1 MSETPSPR
9 AVTEQRG
16 DFMLLPPMRPTFGP
30 LATIQQSP
38 ASFLVTRRPT
48 AVTSTKLT
56 HAIDDSLIGK
66 VTGRARRSRAQRR
79 GQTKPLD
86 HLIESELPEFEEVE
100 EFEEAL
106 LPAPRPPRPLQAKAR
121 SSASASAPAPA
132 SASAPAPSPASKSA
146 LPTRDSVHRAVTTPK
161 RSTPAVAPVE
171 QQYTDPTSVELPP
184 STFASIG
191 QSAPVVR
198 RRGGGS
204 PAMFAAE
211 FAAESAAESIT
222 ESVTA
227 PEVYVPAPLIPLPL
241 DESQAIRRRQPR
253 GRVNQPLQE
262 LDAPFSPTELIHP
275 EPVPNIQSMQRRARD
290 TDSPTNPQPP
300 KGGTPPTASQS
311 TTSPAITT
319 GPAITTS
326 PETPS
331 PQPSRPTINE
341 TTPTGIQRR
350 ARDTYSPAAKTVRTN
365 ETNEPVSLV
374 HPVIEL
380 TGKTDPAGPA
390 PIAGTQPRPPRNQ
403 EPDPA
408 PAPVPVPAVT
418 QTSSQS
424 ALPQASLPTQSSAPA
439 GVTRGATVS
448 GPAETP
454 RPTAHQ
460 SVPGNSNVSRAERPI
475 LGSTSS
481 TGIQRRARA
490 GTAPPSGGLADL
502 GASPQPKVQGPRQIV
517 VPEPVRQ
524 SLRATVGEPPSHVT
538 VHEGEAAAQQT
549 NAVNAEAFTKNGQ
562 IFFASD
568 APVASDRGQQL
579 LAHELT
585 HVMQQQGRGS
595 SMPGEHTDEGQQLEH
610 AARRVEEHM
619 AVGRREPIRPVALVP
634 QGTVV
639 TPAPLHHRISANSD
653 SAPGN
658 AIAIASATSSMNLSS
673 QIPHSGMQQHAPS
686 FSAPSGF
693 DAGVQRA
700 AREPSRG
707 ILDGIGNAGS
717 TNATTSAWSKTR
729 ESLMGQLEQ
738 DFAGP
743 PKSKK
748 DADSRAKR
756 LERQAAALYPYL
768 QRRLRAELVRDL
780 ERRGRL

>member
-1 MSETPSPR
+1 MSETPSPG

-16 DFMLLPPMRPTFGP
+16 DFMLLPPLRPTFGP
-30 LATIQQSP
+30 LAAIQQSP

-48 AVTSTKLT
+48 AVTSTKLA

-79 GQTKPLD
+79 GQTQPID
-86 HLIESELPEFEEVE
+86 HLIESELPEIE
-100 EFEEAL
+100 EFEEAP

-121 SSASASAPAPA
+121 TSAPSPT
-132 SASAPAPSPASKSA
+132 PSPASKSA
-146 LPTRDSVHRAVTTPK
+146 LPSRDSVHRAVTTPK
-161 RSTPAVAPVE
+161 RSTHAASTVE
-171 QQYTDPTSVELPP
+171 PIYTDPTSVELPP
-184 STFASIG
+184 STFPSIG

-211 FAAESAAESIT
+211 FAAESVT
-222 ESVTA
+222 E
-227 PEVYVPAPLIPLPL
+227 PEVYVPEPLIPRPL
-241 DESQAIRRRQPR
+241 KEFPSDDSQAIRRRQPR

-262 LDAPFSPTELIHP
+262 LDAPMPPAELIHP
-275 EPVPNIQSMQRRARD
+275 EPVPDIQSIQRRARD
-290 TDSPTNPQPP
+290 TDSPAAQ
-300 KGGTPPTASQS
+300 TAK
-311 TTSPAITT
+311 P
-319 GPAITTS
+319 
-326 PETPS
+326 
-331 PQPSRPTINE
+331 
-341 TTPTGIQRR
+341 
-350 ARDTYSPAAKTVRTN
+350 N

-374 HPVIEL
+374 HPVTEH
-380 TGKTDPAGPA
+380 TGETNLAAPTTIATTQPSALRDQEPA
-390 PIAGTQPRPPRNQ
+390 PT
-403 EPDPA
+403 
-408 PAPVPVPAVT
+408 PVVT
-418 QTSSQS
+418 QTS
-424 ALPQASLPTQSSAPA
+424 LPSVTPA
-439 GVTRGATVS
+439 ATLS
-448 GPAETP
+448 GPGEVHRT
-454 RPTAHQ
+454 TARE
-460 SVPGNSNVSRAERPI
+460 SATGNTNVSRAERPI
-475 LGSTSS
+475 LGSGAA
-481 TGIQRRARA
+481 TGIQRRARE
-490 GTAPPSGGLADL
+490 GNGPSAGGLANL
-502 GASPQPKVQGPRQIV
+502 GAAPQPKVQGPRQIV

-524 SLRATVGEPPSHVT
+524 SLRSTVGEPPSHVT
-538 VHEGEAAAQQT
+538 VHEGEAAAQQA

-619 AVGRREPIRPVALVP
+619 AVGRSEPIRP
-634 QGTVV
+634 T
-639 TPAPLHHRISANSD
+639 PLHHRVTGKSD
-653 SAPGN
+653 SAP
-658 AIAIASATSSMNLSS
+658 SAATAYGTSSMNLPA
-673 QIPHSGMQQHAPS
+673 QTTRPGMQQHAPS
-686 FSAPSGF
+686 YLESSAF

-707 ILDGIGNAGS
+707 ILDGIGS
-717 TNATTSAWSKTR
+717 ATTSAATSAWSKTR

-756 LERQAAALYPYL
+756 LERQAAELYPYL

>member
-16 DFMLLPPMRPTFGP
+16 DFMLLPPLRPTFGP

-48 AVTSTKLT
+48 AVTSTKLA
-56 HAIDDSLIGK
+56 HAIDDSLIGQ

-79 GQTKPLD
+79 GQAKPLD
-86 HLIESELPEFEEVE
+86 HLIESEVPEIEEVE
-100 EFEEAL
+100 EAP

-121 SSASASAPAPA
+121 TSAPA
-132 SASAPAPSPASKSA
+132 STTSPASKSA
-146 LPTRDSVHRAVTTPK
+146 LPSRDSVHRAVTTPN
-161 RSTPAVAPVE
+161 RSTPAASPVE
-171 QQYTDPTSVELPP
+171 PTYTDPTSVELPP
-184 STFASIG
+184 STFPSIG

-211 FAAESAAESIT
+211 FAAESVTA
-222 ESVTA
+222 SVTE
-227 PEVYVPAPLIPLPL
+227 PEVYVPEPLIPRPL
-241 DESQAIRRRQPR
+241 KEFPSDDSQAIRRRQPR

-262 LDAPFSPTELIHP
+262 LDAPMPPAELIYP
-275 EPVPNIQSMQRRARD
+275 EPVPDIQSIQRRARD
-290 TDSPTNPQPP
+290 TDLPANSQSPSSSATSATPQP
-300 KGGTPPTASQS
+300 TAGPANATGSAI
-311 TTSPAITT
+311 TSPAVASST
-319 GPAITTS
+319 
-326 PETPS
+326 TPS
-331 PQPSRPTINE
+331 QPSRPTINE
-341 TTPTGIQRR
+341 TTPAGIQVR
-350 ARDTYSPAAKTVRTN
+350 ARDTDSPAAQTAKPN

-374 HPVIEL
+374 HPVTEH
-380 TGKTDPAGPA
+380 TGETNLAAPTTIATTQPSALRDQEPA
-390 PIAGTQPRPPRNQ
+390 PT
-403 EPDPA
+403 
-408 PAPVPVPAVT
+408 PVVT
-418 QTSSQS
+418 QTSM
-424 ALPQASLPTQSSAPA
+424 AVVTPA
-439 GVTRGATVS
+439 ATLS
-448 GPAETP
+448 GPGEVH
-454 RPTAHQ
+454 RPTAREAA
-460 SVPGNSNVSRAERPI
+460 PGNANVSRAERPI
-475 LGSTSS
+475 LGSGAA
-481 TGIQRRARA
+481 TGIQRRARE
-490 GTAPPSGGLADL
+490 GNGPSAGGLANL
-502 GASPQPKVQGPRQIV
+502 GAAPQPKVQGPRQIV

-524 SLRATVGEPPSHVT
+524 SLRSTVGEPPSHVT
-538 VHEGEAAAQQT
+538 VHEGEAAAQQA

-619 AVGRREPIRPVALVP
+619 AVGRSEPIRP
-634 QGTVV
+634 T
-639 TPAPLHHRISANSD
+639 PLHHRVTGKND
-653 SAPGN
+653 SAP
-658 AIAIASATSSMNLSS
+658 SAATAFGTSSMNLPA
-673 QIPHSGMQQHAPS
+673 QTTRPGMQQHAPS
-686 FSAPSGF
+686 YSESSAF

-707 ILDGIGNAGS
+707 ILDGIGS
-717 TNATTSAWSKTR
+717 ATTSAATSAWSKTR

-756 LERQAAALYPYL
+756 LERQAAELYPYL

>member
-1 MSETPSPR
+1 MSETPSPG

-16 DFMLLPPMRPTFGP
+16 DFMLLPPLRPTFGP

-48 AVTSTKLT
+48 AVTSTKLA
-56 HAIDDSLIGK
+56 HAIDDSLIGQ

-79 GQTKPLD
+79 SQTQPLD
-86 HLIESELPEFEEVE
+86 HLIESELPEIE
-100 EFEEAL
+100 EFEEAP

-121 SSASASAPAPA
+121 TSAPA
-132 SASAPAPSPASKSA
+132 STTSPASKSA
-146 LPTRDSVHRAVTTPK
+146 LPSRDSVHRAVTTPK
-161 RSTPAVAPVE
+161 RSTPAASTVE
-171 QQYTDPTSVELPP
+171 PTYKDPTSVELPP
-184 STFASIG
+184 STFPSIG

-211 FAAESAAESIT
+211 SAAESVT
-222 ESVTA
+222 ESVTE
-227 PEVYVPAPLIPLPL
+227 PEVYVPAPLIPRPL
-241 DESQAIRRRQPR
+241 KEFPSDDSQAIRRRQPR

-262 LDAPFSPTELIHP
+262 LDAPMPPAELIHP
-275 EPVPNIQSMQRRARD
+275 EPVPDIQSIQRRARD
-290 TDSPTNPQPP
+290 TDSPANSQLPTINETPPANSQSPSSSAPSATPQP
-300 KGGTPPTASQS
+300 TADPAIATGSA
-311 TTSPAITT
+311 TTSPAV
-319 GPAITTS
+319 ASSTS
-326 PETPS
+326 PS
-331 PQPSRPTINE
+331 QPSRPTINE
-341 TTPTGIQRR
+341 TPPAGIQVR
-350 ARDTYSPAAKTVRTN
+350 ARDTDSPAAQTAKPN

-374 HPVIEL
+374 HPVTEH
-380 TGKTDPAGPA
+380 TGETNLAAPTTIATTQPSALRDQEPA
-390 PIAGTQPRPPRNQ
+390 PT
-403 EPDPA
+403 
-408 PAPVPVPAVT
+408 PVVT
-418 QTSSQS
+418 QTS
-424 ALPQASLPTQSSAPA
+424 LASVTPA
-439 GVTRGATVS
+439 ATLS
-448 GPAETP
+448 GPGEVH
-454 RPTAHQ
+454 RPTAREAAT
-460 SVPGNSNVSRAERPI
+460 GNTNVSRAERPI
-475 LGSTSS
+475 LGRGAS
-481 TGIQRRARA
+481 TGIQRRARE
-490 GTAPPSGGLADL
+490 GNGPSAGGLANL
-502 GASPQPKVQGPRQIV
+502 GAAPQPKVQGPRQIV

-524 SLRATVGEPPSHVT
+524 SLRSTVGEPPSHVT
-538 VHEGEAAAQQT
+538 VHEGEAAAQQA

-619 AVGRREPIRPVALVP
+619 AVGRSEPIRP
-634 QGTVV
+634 T
-639 TPAPLHHRISANSD
+639 PLHHRITGKND
-653 SAPGN
+653 SAP
-658 AIAIASATSSMNLSS
+658 SAATAFGTSSMNLPA
-673 QIPHSGMQQHAPS
+673 QTTRPGMQQHAPS
-686 FSAPSGF
+686 YSESSAF

-707 ILDGIGNAGS
+707 ILDGIGS
-717 TNATTSAWSKTR
+717 ATASAATSAWSKTR

-756 LERQAAALYPYL
+756 LERQAAELYPYL

-780 ERRGRL
+780 

>member
-86 HLIESELPEFEEVE
+86 HLIESELPKFEEVEEVE

-121 SSASASAPAPA
+121 SSASTSA

-146 LPTRDSVHRAVTTPK
+146 LPSRDSVHRAVTTPK
-161 RSTPAVAPVE
+161 RSTPAAAPVE
-171 QQYTDPTSVELPP
+171 QQYTDPTLVELPP

-211 FAAESAAESIT
+211 SFAAD
-222 ESVTA
+222 SVTD

-275 EPVPNIQSMQRRARD
+275 EPVPNIESMQRRARD
-290 TDSPTNPQPP
+290 TDSLTNPQPP
-300 KGGTPPTASQS
+300 TSGTPATTTQS
-311 TTSPAITT
+311 TTGPALTTSPAITT
-319 GPAITTS
+319 PVVAPGTTPAQS
-326 PETPS
+326 
-331 PQPSRPTINE
+331 SRPTINE
-341 TTPTGIQRR
+341 TTPTSVQRR
-350 ARDTYSPAAKTVRTN
+350 ARDTDSPAAETVRPH

-374 HPVIEL
+374 HPVTEL
-380 TGKTDPAGPA
+380 TGETGPAGPA
-390 PIAGTQPRPPRNQ
+390 SIAGTQPSPPRNQ

-408 PAPVPVPAVT
+408 PAPVPVPAVF

-653 SAPGN
+653 SAPGT
-658 AIAIASATSSMNLSS
+658 AIASATSSVNLSS
-673 QIPHSGMQQHAPS
+673 QTPHSTMAQHAPS

-756 LERQAAALYPYL
+756 LERQAAELYPYL

>member
-16 DFMLLPPMRPTFGP
+16 DFMLLPPLRPTFGP

-48 AVTSTKLT
+48 AVTSTKLA
-56 HAIDDSLIGK
+56 HAIDDSLIGQ
-66 VTGRARRSRAQRR
+66 VAGRARRSRAQRR
-79 GQTKPLD
+79 SQAKPLD
-86 HLIESELPEFEEVE
+86 HLIESELPEVE
-100 EFEEAL
+100 EFEEAP
-106 LPAPRPPRPLQAKAR
+106 LPAPRPPRSLQAKGR
-121 SSASASAPAPA
+121 ASAPA
-132 SASAPAPSPASKSA
+132 STTSPASKSS
-146 LPTRDSVHRAVTTPK
+146 LPSRDSVHRAVTTPK
-161 RSTPAVAPVE
+161 RSTPAASPVE
-171 QQYTDPTSVELPP
+171 PTYTDPTSVELPP
-184 STFASIG
+184 STFPSIG

-211 FAAESAAESIT
+211 SAAESAT
-222 ESVTA
+222 E
-227 PEVYVPAPLIPLPL
+227 PEVYVPEPLIPRPL
-241 DESQAIRRRQPR
+241 KEFPSDDSQAIRRRQPR

-262 LDAPFSPTELIHP
+262 LDAPMPPAELIHP
-275 EPVPNIQSMQRRARD
+275 EPVPDIQSIQRRARD
-290 TDSPTNPQPP
+290 TDSPANSQLPTINE
-300 KGGTPPTASQS
+300 TPPANSQS
-311 TTSPAITT
+311 PSSSAPSATPQSTADPAITT
-319 GPAITTS
+319 GSAITT
-326 PETPS
+326 PAVAPATTPS
-331 PQPSRPTINE
+331 QPSRPTINE
-341 TTPTGIQRR
+341 TTPAGIQVR
-350 ARDTYSPAAKTVRTN
+350 ARDTDSPAAQTAKPN

-374 HPVIEL
+374 HPVTEHTSETNLAAPTTIATTQPSALRDQE
-380 TGKTDPAGPA
+380 PA
-390 PIAGTQPRPPRNQ
+390 PT
-403 EPDPA
+403 
-408 PAPVPVPAVT
+408 PVVT
-418 QTSSQS
+418 QTS
-424 ALPQASLPTQSSAPA
+424 LPSVTPA
-439 GVTRGATVS
+439 ATLS
-448 GPAETP
+448 GSGEVH
-454 RPTAHQ
+454 RPTAREAAT
-460 SVPGNSNVSRAERPI
+460 GNTNVSRAERPI
-475 LGSTSS
+475 LGSGAS
-481 TGIQRRARA
+481 TGIQRRARE
-490 GTAPPSGGLADL
+490 GNGPSAGGLANL
-502 GASPQPKVQGPRQIV
+502 GAAPQPKVQGPRQIV

-524 SLRATVGEPPSHVT
+524 SLRSTVGEPPSHVT
-538 VHEGEAAAQQT
+538 VHEGESAAQQA

-619 AVGRREPIRPVALVP
+619 AVGRSEPIRP
-634 QGTVV
+634 T
-639 TPAPLHHRISANSD
+639 PLHHRVTGKSD
-653 SAPGN
+653 SAP
-658 AIAIASATSSMNLSS
+658 SAATAFGTSSMNLPA
-673 QIPHSGMQQHAPS
+673 QTTRPGMQQHAPS
-686 FSAPSGF
+686 YSESSAF

-707 ILDGIGNAGS
+707 ILDGIGS
-717 TNATTSAWSKTR
+717 ATTSAATSAWSKTR

-756 LERQAAALYPYL
+756 LERQAAELYPYL